1 MPRTWEQYRIAF
13 PYREYPFN
21 VRGALSQKCPALFL
35 PSVRKKLF
43 SEGILSIQCLF
54 LQRPRPGFTT
64 LPEKGIGGENHIN
77 GFPRRFDKAKT
88 APYFSSTV
96 GN

>member
-1 MPRTWEQYRIAF
+1 MCAGHFLKSDPRCF
-13 PYREYPFN
+13 YP
-21 VRGALSQKCPALFL
+21 L
-35 PSVRKKLF
+35 SVRKKIF
-43 SEGILSIQCLF
+43 SESILSIQRLF
-54 LQRPRPGFTT
+54 LQKPRLGFTT

-77 GFPRRFDKAKT
+77 GFPRRFDKTKT